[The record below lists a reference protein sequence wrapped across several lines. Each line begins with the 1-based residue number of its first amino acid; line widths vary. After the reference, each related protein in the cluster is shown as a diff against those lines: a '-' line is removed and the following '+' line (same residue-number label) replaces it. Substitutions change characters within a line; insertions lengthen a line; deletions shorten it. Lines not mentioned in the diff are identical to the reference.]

1 MHKTTTELSLVRL
14 TEVESQSVIWM
25 KAGPSGDGQV
35 ELVKV
40 VVNDP
45 VQVKV
50 KEAMVRW
57 RNGLMEVS
65 GCDCP

>member
-1 MHKTTTELSLVRL
+1 
-14 TEVESQSVIWM
+14 M

-45 VQVKV
+45 VLVKV
-50 KEAMVRW
+50 REAMVRW

-65 GCDCP
+65 EVMSVPVD